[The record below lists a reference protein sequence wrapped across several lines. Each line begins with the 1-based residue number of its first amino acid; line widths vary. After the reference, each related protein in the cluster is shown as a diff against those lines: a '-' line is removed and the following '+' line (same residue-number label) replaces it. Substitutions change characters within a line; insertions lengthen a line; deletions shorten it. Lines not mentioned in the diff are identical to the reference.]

1 MLTRVASFLAH
12 RMRRRQVIQTV
23 AASLTGPLA
32 AGASVA
38 SAAPSVLVIGAGMAG
53 LCAARRL
60 HDAGVAVTVLEARER
75 IGGRIH
81 TSRLWPDLTV
91 DLGASWIHGTQG
103 NPLTA
108 LAAEIGARLV
118 TTDYDS
124 FASFDARL
132 GRLPTGRGSE
142 YLAMQ
147 QRVRAAI
154 RAGYRAPREQ
164 GLAAS
169 VRRRIGPGALSGSER
184 RLLNHFLVSLADD
197 EYAGDSSELSSWYWD
212 SAGSYPG
219 LDAVL
224 PDGYDALVQ
233 HLAQGLD
240 IRLSQVVTQV
250 RHDKQGVQ
258 VDTLSGRF
266 SGSRLLVT
274 LPLGVLQAGSVQFS
288 PALPADKREA
298 IARLG
303 MDSGVLSKVFLRF
316 PQVFWDDV
324 DWLEHVAPA
333 ARQGQF
339 HQWLNLARVSGG
351 APALLGFLGGR
362 YACDAEATWRDEEI
376 VGDAMTAL
384 RALYGAAIPEPTGW
398 QIPRWSRDPFAR
410 GSYSFNRLGATPAM
424 RQVLAAP
431 VDGRLYFAGEAT
443 HREHFATVHGACLS
457 GWTAAEA
464 LMHG

>member
-1 MLTRVASFLAH
+1 MIQAVATTAVSGFAGRH
-12 RMRRRQVIQTV
+12 A
-23 AASLTGPLA
+23 AAST
-32 AGASVA
+32 
-38 SAAPSVLVIGAGMAG
+38 AAPVLVIGAGMAG
-53 LCAARRL
+53 LSAARRL

-91 DLGASWIHGTQG
+91 ELGASWIHGTQG
-103 NPLTA
+103 NPLSA
-108 LAAEIGARLV
+108 LASEIGARLI

-142 YLAMQ
+142 YLSMQ
-147 QRVRAAI
+147 SRVRQAI
-154 RAGYRAPREQ
+154 RAGYRAAREQ
-164 GLAAS
+164 ALAAS
-169 VRRRIGPGALSGSER
+169 VRRRLGPGALSGAER

-197 EYAGDSSELSSWYWD
+197 EYAGDSAELSSWYWD

-224 PDGYDALVQ
+224 PDGYDALVH

-240 IRLSQVVTQV
+240 IRLGQVVTQV
-250 RHDKQGVQ
+250 SHDDQGVQ
-258 VDTLSGRF
+258 VDTLSQRF
-266 SGSRLLVT
+266 SGSQVLVT
-274 LPLGVLQAGSVQFS
+274 VPLGVLQAGSVRFS
-288 PALPADKREA
+288 PALPAAKREA

-351 APALLGFLGGR
+351 TPALLGFLGGR
-362 YACDAEATWRDEEI
+362 YACDAEAAWRDDEI

-384 RALYGAAIPEPTGW
+384 RAMYGAAIPEPTAW

-410 GSYSFNRLGATPAM
+410 GAYSFNRLGATPAM

-431 VDGRLYFAGEAT
+431 VDARLFFAGEAT
-443 HREHFATVHGACLS
+443 HREHFATVHGAHLS
-457 GWTAAEA
+457 GLAAAEA
-464 LMHG
+464 MLKR

>member
-1 MLTRVASFLAH
+1 
-12 RMRRRQVIQTV
+12 MRRRQVIQTV
-23 AASLTGPLA
+23 ATSLVGPVAGRRALA
-32 AGASVA
+32 A
-38 SAAPSVLVIGAGMAG
+38 SAAPVLVIGAGMAG
-53 LCAARRL
+53 LIAARRL

-91 DLGASWIHGTQG
+91 DLGASWIHGTQS

-108 LAAEIGARLV
+108 LAAEVGARLV

-147 QRVRAAI
+147 QRVREAI

-169 VRRRIGPGALSGSER
+169 VRRRIGSGALSGAER

-197 EYAGDSSELSSWYWD
+197 EYAGDSAELSSWYWD
-212 SAGSYPG
+212 SADSYPG

-224 PDGYDALVQ
+224 PEGYDALVH

-240 IRLSQVVTQV
+240 IRLGQVVTQI
-250 RHDKQGVQ
+250 RHDRNGVQ

-266 SGSRLLVT
+266 NGSRVLVT
-274 LPLGVLQAGSVQFS
+274 LPLGVLQAGSVRFS
-288 PALPADKREA
+288 PALPAAKREA

-303 MDSGVLSKVFLRF
+303 MDSGVLSKVVLRF

-351 APALLGFLGGR
+351 TPALLGFLGGR
-362 YACDAEATWRDEEI
+362 YACEAEAGWRDDEI
-376 VGDAMTAL
+376 VADAMAAL
-384 RALYGAAIPEPTGW
+384 RAMYGAAVPEPTAW

-410 GSYSFNRLGATPAM
+410 GAYSFNRLGATPAM
-424 RQVLAAP
+424 RDALAAP
-431 VDGRLYFAGEAT
+431 VQGRLFFAGEAT
-443 HREHFATVHGACLS
+443 HRKHFATVHGACLS

-464 LMHG
+464 LLQG